1 MCRANTLRSCCTRDE
16 ATPREVTAL
25 AGRCIRR
32 IAGGWRHTLATD
44 DQGNLWAWGWN
55 KVPKLFNVPGS
66 KGYSGCQ
73 SLCCIFTNLQLR
85 TQQQEHGW
93 CAATA

>member
-1 MCRANTLRSCCTRDE
+1 VVSYRCHRCLNTRSCRYRDE

-55 KVPKLFNVPGS
+55 KVPKIS
-66 KGYSGCQ
+66 MYQETKGTLGAKACVACVQTYS
-73 SLCCIFTNLQLR
+73 
-85 TQQQEHGW
+85 
-93 CAATA
+93 